1 MGKYSDVA
9 FTEFT
14 IPDVLYFTNG
24 IPHVYRYPTD
34 FYFLFLILEY
44 QLLLVFYLI
53 YLFVYYY
60 YYYDFIIYMYSEE
73 STTGILMNDQLKVQF
88 YFHMGLN
95 SLSDCG
101 FSGE

>member
-1 MGKYSDVA
+1 MGKYSDLA

-60 YYYDFIIYMYSEE
+60 YYYDFIIYICIPKSQQPVY
-73 STTGILMNDQLKVQF
+73 
-88 YFHMGLN
+88 
-95 SLSDCG
+95 
-101 FSGE
+101 